1 MLDDAIK
8 SAMQGNIVSEPPVS
22 GDMKL
27 EVRKLPPPE
36 IIHNVNRVQMEC
48 DPVGFLMDIVKGT
61 PIETHVVDSNGEFI
75 SEIMMPNLKQRIDA
89 AKFLSRMI
97 QPAKQ
102 VHHAHLHGDGDDW
115 DKIVGNAARKSR

>member
-1 MLDDAIK
+1 MLDNAIK
-8 SAMQGNIVSEPPVS
+8 SAKQGNVVSEPPVS
-22 GDMKL
+22 GNMKL

-36 IIHNVNRVQMEC
+36 IVHNVNRVQMEC

-61 PIETHVVDSNGEFI
+61 PIETQVYTKDGIQTDIET
-75 SEIMMPNLKQRIDA
+75 PNLKQRIDA